1 MRKLKKNMMIRKK
14 GQITLGG
21 FEIGLTLVM
30 LFGLFFAL
38 SLYMFFSSS
47 SAKEN
52 SVDLSLEIARISSA
66 QDNLRINIF
75 TTGNFE
81 FDVDDYIKNSRV
93 LEGKVISTCFDYLR
107 EDYCI
112 GDVVGVA
119 RPQTQCKWFSGKCV
133 VFHSQAGGG
142 GFR

>member
-1 MRKLKKNMMIRKK
+1 MRKLKKNMMKRKK

-81 FDVDDYIKNSRV
+81 FDVDDYIFSLSDTSSYAQKITNKNLSLLQLT
-93 LEGKVISTCFDYLR
+93 LENTYTGTAGL
-107 EDYCI
+107 
-112 GDVVGVA
+112 VA
-119 RPQTQCKWFSGKCV
+119 KAWKIC
-133 VFHSQAGGG
+133 
-142 GFR
+142 